1 MIAARMKAVVFWSL
15 LCVAGSGFG
24 SDQEAL
30 PKIADMVASD
40 PVTAMPEAQVPE
52 DEFER
57 GTPRTAMEAYLR
69 AARRGDFERAAE
81 YLDFRNVGDAVLAV
95 DKPALAEDFYQIL
108 DRTLWVDLDELS
120 LLPEGKLQ
128 DGLPSYRE
136 SLGRIETRHGQL
148 TLLLQRVPR
157 GDGIYIWKVSN
168 ATVARIPELSEEFAY
183 GPLGQWMSDHVPRI
197 SLLNVP
203 LWIWLLLLSLL
214 GTVWLL
220 FWLLVSALV
229 RLAGPVKSPVHQS
242 FIEFLRGPLCLMA
255 ALLVSGQFV
264 AVESLG
270 VSVAAVLR
278 AQTLWLVCWA
288 WTVNGVISLLAEMYM
303 QRHKDAPTGLVHAL
317 LRPGATVAKSIVVVI
332 VVLLWLENL
341 GFSPTAALAG
351 LGIGGLAFA
360 LAAQKS
366 IENMIGALTLYVSSP
381 VKVGQL
387 CRFGNQVGV
396 IEEIGLRATRVR
408 TLDRS
413 VVHIPNATFADM
425 QLENISQ
432 RERIAYR
439 PAIHLDGRN
448 LPQQLVLD
456 ELLEQ
461 LRRVL
466 MANARVADDVV
477 RVRFKAFEHHALLI
491 DVLAYVETTDYNDYL
506 AVAESLNLAL
516 LGCLQKAGVRLASPM
531 GIAVE

>member
-1 MIAARMKAVVFWSL
+1 MIRLPDRMLALVLFLVVGAADAW
-15 LCVAGSGFG
+15 G
-24 SDQEAL
+24 QEAL
-30 PKIADMVASD
+30 PKIADMVTVPANAGPPDS
-40 PVTAMPEAQVPE
+40 QVPE

-69 AARRGDFERAAE
+69 AARRGEFERAAE
-81 YLDFRNVGDAVLAV
+81 YLDFRNVAEEVLAIG
-95 DKPALAEDFYQIL
+95 KPALAEDFFQIL

-120 LLPEGKLQ
+120 LRPEGKLQ
-128 DGLPSYRE
+128 DGLPNYRE
-136 SLGRIETRHGQL
+136 SLGKIETRHGQL

-157 GDGIYIWKVSN
+157 GDGVSIWKVSN

-214 GTVWLL
+214 GTTWLLVWLL
-220 FWLLVSALV
+220 ISAVL
-229 RLAGPVKSPVHQS
+229 RWGGANPSPVRQS
-242 FIEFLRGPLCLMA
+242 VNALLRGPLCLMA
-255 ALLVSGQFV
+255 ALILSGQFV

-288 WTVNGVISLLAEMYM
+288 WTLNGVISLLAELYL
-303 QRHKDAPTGLVHAL
+303 QRHKDSPTGLMHAL

-332 VVLLWLENL
+332 IALLWLENL

-387 CRFGNQVGV
+387 CRFGTQVGV

-413 VVHIPNATFADM
+413 VVHIPNASFADM

-439 PAIHLDGRN
+439 PVIHLDGRS
-448 LPQQLVLD
+448 LPPQLLLN
-456 ELLEQ
+456 ELLDQ
-461 LRRVL
+461 MRQVL
-466 MANARVADDVV
+466 NEHERVADDVV

-506 AVAESLNLAL
+506 EVAESLNLAL
-516 LGCLQKAGVRLASPM
+516 LACVQKAGVRLASPM
-531 GIAVE
+531 GVGAE

>member
-1 MIAARMKAVVFWSL
+1 MMTVLRIVLVL
-15 LCVAGSGFG
+15 IVAGFAGG
-24 SDQEAL
+24 HVWAQDLE
-30 PKIADMVASD
+30 PRIADMVSEPAKE
-40 PVTAMPEAQVPE
+40 AMPDTQVPE

-69 AARRGDFERAAE
+69 AARRGEFERAAE
-81 YLDFRNVGDAVLAV
+81 YLDFRNVGEDVLAIG
-95 DKPALAEDFYQIL
+95 KPALAEDFFQIL
-108 DRTLWVDLDELS
+108 DRTLWVDLDNLS
-120 LLPEGKLQ
+120 LRPEGKLQ

-136 SLGRIETRHGQL
+136 ALGKIETRHGQM

-157 GDGIYIWKVSN
+157 GDGVSIWKVSN

-214 GTVWLL
+214 GTTWLL
-220 FWLLVSALV
+220 IWLLINALLRV
-229 RLAGPVKSPVHQS
+229 GGSHPSPVRQS
-242 FIEFLRGPLCLMA
+242 FNDLLRGPLCLMA
-255 ALLVSGQFV
+255 ALVVSGQFV

-288 WTVNGVISLLAEMYM
+288 WTLNGVISLLAEIYL
-303 QRHKDAPTGLVHAL
+303 QRHKDSPTGLVHAL

-332 VVLLWLENL
+332 IALLWLENL

-387 CRFGNQVGV
+387 CRFGTQVGV

-413 VVHIPNATFADM
+413 VVHIPNAVFADM

-439 PAIHLDGRN
+439 PAIHLDGRS
-448 LPQQLVLD
+448 LPQSLVLD
-456 ELLEQ
+456 ELLTQ
-461 LRRVL
+461 MRQVL
-466 MANARVADDVV
+466 NEHERVADDVV

-491 DVLAYVETTDYNDYL
+491 DVLAYVDTTDYNDYL
-506 AVAESLNLAL
+506 EVAESLNLAL
-516 LGCLQKAGVRLASPM
+516 LGCVQKAGVRLASPM
-531 GIAVE
+531 GVGAE